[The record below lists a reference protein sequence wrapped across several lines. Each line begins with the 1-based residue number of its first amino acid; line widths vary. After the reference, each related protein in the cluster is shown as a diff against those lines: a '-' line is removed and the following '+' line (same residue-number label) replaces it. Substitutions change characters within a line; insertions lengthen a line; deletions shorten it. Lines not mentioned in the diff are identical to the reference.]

1 MTTLTLFEQ
10 TLEAAR
16 IERERV
22 ARGRDHVSRDEL
34 PVELNPMG
42 FMRWYL
48 HPSLEEPSTRALYF
62 FELDIPVGSRSGLI
76 QHQGNVITYV
86 LEGSGWTEY
95 EGGQHEWEAGDVI
108 ALPVKEAGVE
118 FRHHNTGLG
127 EVKMLVTWPNF
138 DSANGPEGGV
148 YLNVIEPCP
157 EWAAR
162 QVK

>member
-1 MTTLTLFEQ
+1 MSNLTLFEQ

-34 PVELNPMG
+34 KVELNQMG

-76 QHQGNVITYV
+76 QHQGNVINYV

-95 EGGQHEWEAGDVI
+95 EGGQHECRRDHGDPGCHGCVS
-108 ALPVKEAGVE
+108 
-118 FRHHNTGLG
+118 
-127 EVKMLVTWPNF
+127 
-138 DSANGPEGGV
+138 SA
-148 YLNVIEPCP
+148 
-157 EWAAR
+157 W
-162 QVK
+162 